1 MLCLMLSFMYNKQLH
16 GTKNGPNFLSIVSFV
31 VPEMMEIRIG
41 AGLSTIDKTIKAWKL
56 SSWAAQGVL
65 TFYDTSNEFSEL
77 ETITK
82 IKATSYFKSITFFR
96 LI

>member
-1 MLCLMLSFMYNKQLH
+1 
-16 GTKNGPNFLSIVSFV
+16 
-31 VPEMMEIRIG
+31 MEIRIG

-82 IKATSYFKSITFFR
+82 IKATSYFKSITFSR
-96 LI
+96 LICSVFINLLHSR

>member
-1 MLCLMLSFMYNKQLH
+1 
-16 GTKNGPNFLSIVSFV
+16 
-31 VPEMMEIRIG
+31 MEIRIG

-96 LI
+96 LILKCIYKSPAFKGVILWRR